1 MTNAFLPVLRAFL
14 LLVLTPAA
22 AFAQTD
28 APAPHDPA
36 WQLTPYVGVARH
48 SPAGNFLG
56 STPDLNHLFAGIHIT
71 VTVARAGRW
80 SLAYAPEVVPLLLLS
95 DTPTYHADGGT
106 TDDGFPNYVV
116 DGQGSVAGIG
126 VSPVG
131 FEVRLRA
138 GAGWR
143 LYAATA
149 AGFLK
154 FTRSTPVPEARA
166 FNYSF
171 EYGGGVEVQVRPDWW
186 LRVGYKFHHFS
197 NGFSAEENPGVDGH
211 VWLVGVGRA
220 FGRR

>member
-1 MTNAFLPVLRAFL
+1 MLLPVLRGL
-14 LLVLTPAA
+14 LLLLLTPAA
-22 AFAQTD
+22 AYAQTGS
-28 APAPHDPA
+28 PASSDPA
-36 WQLTPYVGVARH
+36 WQLTPYFGVARH

-56 STPDLNHLFAGIHIT
+56 STPDLNHLFAGVHIT

-95 DTPTYHADGGT
+95 DTPTYHVDGT
-106 TDDGFPNYVV
+106 TEDGFPNYVV
-116 DGQGSVAGIG
+116 DGQSSVAGIG

-154 FTRSTPVPEARA
+154 FTRNTPIPEARA

-197 NGFSAEENPGVDGH
+197 NGFSAQENPGVDGH
-211 VWLVGVGRA
+211 VWLVGIGHA
-220 FGRR
+220 LGRR